1 MKYALTFTNP
11 ETYDWNET
19 DTIIIDTPKNP
30 LDVPLND
37 LTKALAVSG
46 VRDYNEEGWKDI
58 LGNDSWYVRNCD
70 DQDADLWGIL

>member
-19 DTIIIDTPKNP
+19 NTIIINTPKNP

-37 LTKALAVSG
+37 LAKALAASETS
-46 VRDYNEEGWKDI
+46 DYDEETWRNI

-70 DQDADLWGIL
+70 DLDVDLWEVL